1 MIRSDFDISD
11 EEFDKVSKPFV
22 DEIKKYIRDNII
34 YGYMA
39 FYIATGY
46 NKDALFKGTLSG
58 VFNAALD
65 DMCELDF
72 GSSADIA
79 ILKSILQEKYNLLLT
94 SDTNLEIEEIQKQD
108 QN

>member
-11 EEFDKVSKPFV
+11 EDFYKVSKPFV
-22 DEIKKYIRDNII
+22 DEIKKYIGENII
-34 YGYMA
+34 YEYMA

-46 NKDALFKGTLSG
+46 KKDALFKGTLGG

-65 DMCELDF
+65 DLCELDF
-72 GSSADIA
+72 GSSADIKK
-79 ILKSILQEKYNLLLT
+79 LKSILQEKYDLLLT

>member
-34 YGYMA
+34 YEYMA

-65 DMCELDF
+65 DLCELDF
-72 GSSADIA
+72 GSSADIKK
-79 ILKSILQEKYNLLLT
+79 LKSILQEKYDLLLT
-94 SDTNLEIEEIQKQD
+94 SDTNLEIEKIQKQD

>member
-34 YGYMA
+34 YEYMA
-39 FYIATGY
+39 FYIAAGY

-65 DMCELDF
+65 DLCELDF
-72 GSSADIA
+72 GSSADVA

>member
-11 EEFDKVSKPFV
+11 EDFNKVCQPFM
-22 DEIKKYIRDNII
+22 DEIKRYVKDNII
-34 YGYMA
+34 YEYMA

-46 NKDALFKGTLSG
+46 DKDALFKGTLSG
-58 VFNAALD
+58 VFNAAIDEL
-65 DMCELDF
+65 CEIDF
-72 GSSADIA
+72 GSCDDIK

-108 QN
+108 QI